1 MLEKEL
7 HTIMAQKRFEGYIIA
22 IAPIALMLLMK
33 VASPEYLT
41 PLTSSN
47 TGHLISTMALAL
59 IVAAW
64 MIIERVNNI
73 EI

>member
-1 MLEKEL
+1 
-7 HTIMAQKRFEGYIIA
+7 
-22 IAPIALMLLMK
+22 MK
-33 VASPEYLT
+33 VASPEYLA